1 MILYS
6 HEIALP
12 QLHTISEGAF
22 SNIGRLESFDLPES
36 LRLVATTA
44 LSFYVDR
51 LFCLTEEPPV
61 WEVPGNAG
69 YVIGPKPD
77 GCTLF
82 VPFGCSEAYKASE
95 KWSQFKIEEMPEYVL
110 WHTYQLVYELLLKE
124 GQKNGS
130 VIITERIIETD
141 NTFEL

>member
-1 MILYS
+1 M
-6 HEIALP
+6 
-12 QLHTISEGAF
+12 
-22 SNIGRLESFDLPES
+22 
-36 LRLVATTA
+36 
-44 LSFYVDR
+44 
-51 LFCLTEEPPV
+51 
-61 WEVPGNAG
+61 PGNAG

-110 WHTYQLVYELLLKE
+110 WHTYQLFYELLLKE